1 MPERIFLKKIFFI
14 FFRSGFQFLS
24 IEGERVSKRPFR
36 KEVAMRG
43 KTRTLAYVQRAKK
56 IDEELA
62 VTLLAISV
70 ISKRMAMRLLA
81 KTKKNGGM

>member
-1 MPERIFLKKIFFI
+1 
-14 FFRSGFQFLS
+14 
-24 IEGERVSKRPFR
+24 
-36 KEVAMRG
+36 MRG

-62 VTLLAISV
+62 VTLLAISI
-70 ISKRMAMRLLA
+70 ISKRMAMRLLS